1 MEEHDAEK
9 RTDRPLLS
17 SRLPKSDAVAS
28 PASLLPPASDLTG
41 RLAADVDVEA
51 ARPGEV
57 AGLGTPGASGG
68 LAGPAGSSGAAAP
81 ADAAAGSWGRWLG
94 TPYRD
99 RAMLDHEI
107 FHIALPMLAALAT
120 DPIAGLVDSIY
131 MGHAGSTQL
140 AAVGVALSIFNTATK
155 LVNAPLVAVTTS
167 AVAMAS
173 GIAAAT
179 ASSSQQRANTASSSA
194 AGAAAGAVAATAS
207 GAAAAA
213 SNTTGGGGGG
223 GGCGGGG
230 GGAVQ
235 LAATS
240 RNGSGALQSRGA
252 RAGAA
257 DGGGAGA
264 AGAAGTDSSGGG
276 LYRRLSLALSQ
287 TLAPQRSGQLAA
299 EAENGAG
306 AAAAKAA
313 AAGLVDPHADSTVTE
328 PLLAAET
335 VSSSA
340 TSSSS
345 NSHVANFATTTSSSG
360 SGSGISISATAA
372 ATAAETVRVAS
383 ACMLLA
389 LLLGGLQAAVLLAA
403 GPGLLHVWGIRR
415 GVSPVFGPALG
426 FLMVRALGAP
436 AATLML
442 AVQGVFRGLQD
453 TTTPLRATI
462 LASFIN
468 IVLAPALVFGMR
480 MGAAGAAIATV
491 TSQVVTVGVLLRMLR
506 RRLLQQPQAAADAEA
521 AVPLLTPP
529 PAAEVEMERAPAAAG
544 GASGDAEERP
554 LLGGAPAVAAA
565 AEDSGSEQRV
575 GEPLAVGSAG
585 PLSGRLSSIGGGG
598 GEAAVAAA
606 ALSRQPSAAEPLSP
620 LSGSSGGGR
629 RASKDDRRWTANA
642 ATGGGFSSSFAGAA
656 AFEVAEAEAAPAG
669 GAGSGGAAT
678 GRVSNSGGG
687 GGGGSSGVGG
697 SSIASALL
705 LLPPVVEAVEVP
717 LWRGLYMRLWSVAP
731 LLKPTGFMVLRSA
744 SVTATYAVATA
755 LTARAG
761 AASTASHQICLQV
774 WLSASL
780 LADALAVAAQ
790 SLMARDLGA
799 GCPRGAAQ
807 VARRV
812 AELSLGLGMILA
824 LGLAAGHRVLP
835 RLFSKDPEVLRLVE
849 HLLLFVAGMEPLTVM
864 AMAWD
869 GILYGA
875 GGFAY
880 AAFSMLLAAAPALL
894 IMLLGV
900 RYGAAAHAVLSGGG
914 VPPPP
919 PGVPAADVFAGPAAP
934 ADATGASVDAAHWYA
949 GVSVLGWVWL
959 GLAVLMLMRWATIAV
974 PYVMRVGVFRK
985 LRKVA

>member
-1 MEEHDAEK
+1 MCHARSTLHLNVPYAFKDTLAAYSALSLPTRYPRSAECS
-9 RTDRPLLS
+9 PLH
-17 SRLPKSDAVAS
+17 P
-28 PASLLPPASDLTG
+28 PPA
-41 RLAADVDVEA
+41 R
-51 ARPGEV
+51 ARV
-57 AGLGTPGASGG
+57 
-68 LAGPAGSSGAAAP
+68 
-81 ADAAAGSWGRWLG
+81 R
-94 TPYRD
+94 
-99 RAMLDHEI
+99 
-107 FHIALPMLAALAT
+107 
-120 DPIAGLVDSIY
+120 
-131 MGHAGSTQL
+131 Q
-140 AAVGVALSIFNTATK
+140 VGVALSIFNTATK

-442 AVQGVFRGLQD
+442 AVQVR
-453 TTTPLRATI
+453 
-462 LASFIN
+462 
-468 IVLAPALVFGMR
+468 
-480 MGAAGAAIATV
+480 
-491 TSQVVTVGVLLRMLR
+491 VLL
-506 RRLLQQPQAAADAEA
+506 LQW
-521 AVPLLTPP
+521 LC
-529 PAAEVEMERAPAAAG
+529 G
-544 GASGDAEERP
+544 C
-554 LLGGAPAVAAA
+554 
-565 AEDSGSEQRV
+565 
-575 GEPLAVGSAG
+575 
-585 PLSGRLSSIGGGG
+585 
-598 GEAAVAAA
+598 
-606 ALSRQPSAAEPLSP
+606 
-620 LSGSSGGGR
+620 
-629 RASKDDRRWTANA
+629 
-642 ATGGGFSSSFAGAA
+642 
-656 AFEVAEAEAAPAG
+656 
-669 GAGSGGAAT
+669 GSGCIVRSCPFWMRILRGT
-678 GRVSNSGGG
+678 HVTHSPRT
-687 GGGGSSGVGG
+687 
-697 SSIASALL
+697 SI
-705 LLPPVVEAVEVP
+705 PIPIP
-717 LWRGLYMRLWSVAP
+717 I
-731 LLKPTGFMVLRSA
+731 TF
-744 SVTATYAVATA
+744 
-755 LTARAG
+755 
-761 AASTASHQICLQV
+761 
-774 WLSASL
+774 
-780 LADALAVAAQ
+780 
-790 SLMARDLGA
+790 
-799 GCPRGAAQ
+799 
-807 VARRV
+807 
-812 AELSLGLGMILA
+812 
-824 LGLAAGHRVLP
+824 
-835 RLFSKDPEVLRLVE
+835 
-849 HLLLFVAGMEPLTVM
+849 
-864 AMAWD
+864 
-869 GILYGA
+869 
-875 GGFAY
+875 
-880 AAFSMLLAAAPALL
+880 
-894 IMLLGV
+894 
-900 RYGAAAHAVLSGGG
+900 
-914 VPPPP
+914 
-919 PGVPAADVFAGPAAP
+919 
-934 ADATGASVDAAHWYA
+934 
-949 GVSVLGWVWL
+949 
-959 GLAVLMLMRWATIAV
+959 
-974 PYVMRVGVFRK
+974 
-985 LRKVA
+985 